1 MSSPSAFGLESPAYV
16 VVRVA
21 MYAGL
26 TGLIG
31 AALFVLLLLRRVRAL
46 GMGSDLFAED
56 AAFSARRVALVSS
69 AVLLLATP
77 GRLLCFALVN
87 EATMTAA
94 VGTHFGRAWMLQL
107 FGAAVAFT
115 AVAVIRPMSGTGTGA
130 VLRWRIAGLGAIAVA
145 IGFAMSGHASD
156 GSSFQLLEQTTD
168 VLHIVAAGAW
178 IGTLASLTFAGIPA
192 ALRANEEARGS
203 VAAALVRAFSPLAL
217 TSAGVLALTGS
228 YAAWMRLGG
237 LAPLFSSD
245 YGRVL
250 LIKLGVIAAVMMFGA
265 INWRYHGPRLGSEGA
280 ARTINRTAL
289 VELSLGLLVII
300 VTAGLVAMA
309 TPTD

>member
-1 MSSPSAFGLESPAYV
+1 MSSPSEFGLESPAYV
-16 VVRVA
+16 AVRVA

-46 GMGSDLFAED
+46 GLASDLFAED
-56 AAFSARRVALVSS
+56 AATAARRVAIVSG

-77 GRLLCFALVN
+77 ARLYCFALVN
-87 EATMTAA
+87 DATVSAA
-94 VGTHFGRAWMLQL
+94 LDTHFGWAWRLQL
-107 FGAAVAFT
+107 VGALMALVT
-115 AVAVIRPMSGTGTGA
+115 VIAIRKMSGTGVGA
-130 VLRWRIAGLGAIAVA
+130 VRRWRVVLFCAVA
-145 IGFAMSGHASD
+145 VAVGFARSGHAAD
-156 GSSFQLLEQTTD
+156 GSSMQLVEQTAD
-168 VLHIVAAGAW
+168 VLHMVAVGAW

-192 ALRANEEARGS
+192 ALRANEEARGT

-237 LAPLFSSD
+237 LGPLFSSD

-250 LIKLGVIAAVMMFGA
+250 LIKLGIIALVMVFGA
-265 INWRYHGPRLGSEGA
+265 VNWRYHGPRLGSEGA
-280 ARTINRTAL
+280 ARTMSRTAL

-300 VTAGLVAMA
+300 VTAGLVAMSA
-309 TPTD
+309 PTD